1 MRALIAERAMD
12 TDEKDLIRFRAV
24 CSAWRDSIGGENR
37 INRSIHPRRWIL
49 LLPEDRDAA
58 TLRKFGNIATGECI
72 HLQDLHQLADHSV
85 AEGPHANPEGMLV
98 LRDDTSFVI
107 RLFNPLTRQLTDLPS
122 LKTLLAG
129 GEGDDD
135 QMSDEEFGELHEVTA
150 AGFVGGSNNS
160 KLVLYFDAIKMIAVA
175 KPGDEDWEV
184 VTYEQPLVS
193 VATIGDHFYC
203 LSTESLFELDASTS
217 PPQLVVVSQVVRP
230 GNIILDTMRLVDNG
244 GELLVIW
251 NELHPH
257 PQGFWHLWYAVRRID
272 FSEGLMIPTYHL
284 NDRAVVVGPAGA
296 ISVSTADF
304 PELDANTIYFRYGC
318 KKDFIKQCALSNTYE
333 YYQPPPRSFAKWLGS
348 YVTNFGY
355 ETCPH

>member
-1 MRALIAERAMD
+1 MANQPQEPQHPNLRQRSDISNNNWRDWASGLPQEMRALIAERAMD

-135 QMSDEEFGELHEVTA
+135 QMSDEEFGELHEEITTMEEELKTK
-150 AGFVGGSNNS
+150 S
-160 KLVLYFDAIKMIAVA
+160 KLIA
-175 KPGDEDWEV
+175 KHKKLIEGWRKELK
-184 VTYEQPLVS
+184 EQLGKH
-193 VATIGDHFYC
+193 I
-203 LSTESLFELDASTS
+203 TELER
-217 PPQLVVVSQVVRP
+217 V
-230 GNIILDTMRLVDNG
+230 
-244 GELLVIW
+244 
-251 NELHPH
+251 
-257 PQGFWHLWYAVRRID
+257 
-272 FSEGLMIPTYHL
+272 
-284 NDRAVVVGPAGA
+284 
-296 ISVSTADF
+296 
-304 PELDANTIYFRYGC
+304 
-318 KKDFIKQCALSNTYE
+318 
-333 YYQPPPRSFAKWLGS
+333 
-348 YVTNFGY
+348 
-355 ETCPH
+355 